1 MRSLSFPS
9 SSAGRGG
16 STLSIVGGR
25 AIAFGGADR
34 NGTLFS
40 DLLSVDVARGHIAAV
55 TNGEGSAVVEPLG
68 GHAAATVSIDWTWAL
83 VENKGEIIADTGS
96 RRSLTCRDG
105 DERMI
110 VFGGINFT
118 AEAALSGLWEWAPMV
133 GRGEKVS
140 ESGSWR
146 AVSTEGIAP
155 QGRTG
160 HTMHAIPP
168 PIVLAPHPSGNAA
181 LDDAAGLPA
190 PIVPLSSVLGADTRE
205 AIVVLFGGSNPD
217 DGPLNDTWLLH
228 ALAPQG
234 PLTGGAPLYT
244 WERVAIKGTPP
255 APRELHAAFIRPA
268 IVRLVTAAE
277 GLLGSG
283 ASSRVR
289 VLAPP
294 ALIIHGGRC
303 EDGTPRPDLCVLDL
317 TTRTWLPQTRAPHAR
332 CASAAAPSP
341 CGLRVLE
348 YGGQASLAELARGAV
363 ELDTSGAVL
372 EAEGMDSDEAKG
384 LRPAEWSWRVLPAP
398 ASASSRFA
406 AAAIAV
412 LPPSV
417 CSSEAEK
424 GACTLVVL
432 GGMTA
437 MEDLAEAIL
446 IDIPAA

>member
-1 MRSLSFPS
+1 M
-9 SSAGRGG
+9 
-16 STLSIVGGR
+16 
-25 AIAFGGADR
+25 
-34 NGTLFS
+34 
-40 DLLSVDVARGHIAAV
+40 
-55 TNGEGSAVVEPLG
+55 
-68 GHAAATVSIDWTWAL
+68 
-83 VENKGEIIADTGS
+83 
-96 RRSLTCRDG
+96 G

-110 VFGGINFT
+110 VYGGINFT
-118 AEAALSGLWEWAPMV
+118 AEAALSGLWEWTPIV
-133 GRGEKVS
+133 GEGEKVS

-146 AVSTEGIAP
+146 TVSTDGVAP

-168 PIVLAPHPSGNAA
+168 PLVLFPNPSGNAA

-190 PIVPLSSVLGADTRE
+190 PIVTLGSVLGADTRE
-205 AIVVLFGGSNPD
+205 STIVLFGGSNPD

-228 ALAPQG
+228 AKAPQG
-234 PLTGGAPLYT
+234 PLTGGAPFYT

-268 IVRLVTAAE
+268 IVRLVSVE
-277 GLLGSG
+277 GAGGGAQSG
-283 ASSRVR
+283 ASARVR

-303 EDGTPRPDLCVLDL
+303 EDGAPRPDLCVLDL
-317 TTRTWLPQTRAPHAR
+317 TTRTWLPQARAPHAR
-332 CASAAAPSP
+332 CASASTPSP
-341 CGLRVLE
+341 CGLRLLE
-348 YGGQASLAELARGAV
+348 YGGQASLAELARGAI
-363 ELDTSGAVL
+363 ELDTSGAAL
-372 EAEGMDSDEAKG
+372 EAEGMDSDDAKG

-406 AAAIAV
+406 ATAASIPQA
-412 LPPSV
+412 PSV
-417 CSSEAEK
+417 YSSGVEREK

-437 MEDLAEAIL
+437 MEDLAEAIV